1 MATSR
6 SAAFRPAALIP
17 VYNHPATVEAVVSA
31 LIRQRIHVI
40 VVDDG
45 SDAPTRD
52 ACDRCAKLGATV
64 IHRKVN
70 GGKGAAMI
78 SGFRAAAKAGFT
90 HVVQIDADGQHD
102 ISAVQHFLT
111 LSKKYPDALICGY
124 PQYDKTVPSARFWG
138 RKLTNFWVAVN
149 SLSMSFADAM
159 CGLRVYPVSAALQIT
174 SNARIGLRMEF
185 DPEILVRLIW
195 MGVRV
200 KNLPVAVTYPA
211 DGVSHFRGLHDNMRI
226 SLMHAKLF
234 ILMLT
239 RFPFILC
246 SRMTGW
252 QGGRPAAPA
261 ALRVQTAA
269 SAASQPLR
277 PTAQPAAPAVDAADK
292 TDSPR

>member
-17 VYNHPATVEAVVSA
+17 VFNHPATVEAVVSA
-31 LIRQRIHVI
+31 LIRQKIHVI

-45 SDAPTRD
+45 SDTPTRD

-78 SGFRAAAKAGFT
+78 SGFRAAAKA
-90 HVVQIDADGQHD
+90 
-102 ISAVQHFLT
+102 
-111 LSKKYPDALICGY
+111 
-124 PQYDKTVPSARFWG
+124 
-138 RKLTNFWVAVN
+138 VN

-159 CGLRVYPVSAALQIT
+159 CGLRVYPVSAAVQIT

-252 QGGRPAAPA
+252 QGGRPATPA
-261 ALRVQTAA
+261 ALRAQTAA
-269 SAASQPLR
+269 SAASQPVR
-277 PTAQPAAPAVDAADK
+277 PTAQPTAPAADTADK